1 MSASKGCV
9 ITLTKFGKD
18 ADEVAVPLVL
28 ANTAQ
33 VSGEEVL
40 LWLTMEGVKLVK
52 PGEAETLKPISF
64 SPVTE
69 LMKEFVGN
77 GGRIGVCPPCAKTH
91 GVTKEN
97 MIANSEFM
105 GAAAL
110 LSQSKGCRSFFF

>member
-28 ANTAQ
+28 ATTAQ
-33 VSGEEVL
+33 AAGEDVL

-52 PGEAETLKPISF
+52 PGEAETLKPVSF
-64 SPVTE
+64 APVSD
-69 LMKEFVGN
+69 LLKEFVGN

-91 GVTKEN
+91 GVTKES
-97 MIANSEFM
+97 MIANSDFM

-110 LSQSKGCRSFFF
+110 LGHSIGWRSFSF